1 VQKSVLALGLLAATF
16 SLQAST
22 LDGTVSAG
30 EYTYITT
37 LSPWVNGSSAL
48 GGTQNVQLY
57 WATDATNVYGA
68 VVGDLSQ
75 NYAPFA
81 NIYVYSSGPST
92 DLGTSTPG
100 TYGDGDDVLIE
111 GTNQWGY
118 ANPSGFIPGTQTSLG
133 STTNAGVTSGSS
145 GGVSVAYNAATLTEE
160 FSISKALLGNYDVLR
175 FGGQLFAYEFDTGST
190 DRVPGALVPE
200 SLTATPEPTTWMM
213 MAGSL
218 FALLLIGKPRFSKN

>member
-1 VQKSVLALGLLAATF
+1 
-16 SLQAST
+16 
-22 LDGTVSAG
+22 
-30 EYTYITT
+30 
-37 LSPWVNGSSAL
+37 
-48 GGTQNVQLY
+48 
-57 WATDATNVYGA
+57 
-68 VVGDLSQ
+68 GDLSQ
-75 NYAPFA
+75 NFEPFA

-100 TYGDGDDVLIE
+100 TYGDGNDVLIE

-118 ANPSGFIPGTQTSLG
+118 GQPTGFIAGSQTSLN
-133 STTNAGVTSGSS
+133 SSTNAGVTSGSS

-175 FGGQLFAYEFDTGST
+175 FGGQLFAYEFDTGSA

-200 SLTATPEPTTWMM
+200 SATATPEPTTWMM

-218 FALLLIGKPRFSKN
+218 FALF

>member
-1 VQKSVLALGLLAATF
+1 VQKSLLALGLLAATF

-37 LSPWVNGSSAL
+37 LSPWVNGSNAS
-48 GGTQNVQLY
+48 GGTQNVKLY
-57 WATDATNVYGA
+57 WSTDATNVYGA

-75 NYAPFA
+75 SAEPFA
-81 NIYVYSSGPST
+81 NIYVYSSDTST
-92 DLGTSTPG
+92 DLDTNAPG
-100 TYGDGDDVLIE
+100 VYGDGNDILIE

-118 ANPSGFIPGTQTSLG
+118 GQPTGFIPGTETSLG
-133 STTNAGVTSGSS
+133 SSTAGGVTTGSS
-145 GGVSVAYNAATLTEE
+145 GGVSVAYNATALTEE
-160 FSISKALLGNYDVLR
+160 FSISKTLLGNNNVLR
-175 FGGQLFAYEFDTGST
+175 FGGQLFAYEFDRGSG

-200 SLTATPEPTTWMM
+200 SLGATPEPTTWMM

-218 FALLLIGKPRFSKN
+218 FALLLIGKSRFAKN